1 MRTRQTTDGHAERD
15 SLPFDDAAP
24 IGQIAIG
31 TEDAAEPQEDEL
43 PASVPDASRGCL
55 YLVGTPIGN
64 LEDLTLRALRI
75 LKEVDQIACED
86 TRHTQKLLAHY
97 DIHKSLVSYHE
108 HNEITRAPEL
118 VVAMEAGA
126 KIALVSDAGMPL
138 VSDPGHRLVTLC
150 VRHHIP
156 VIPIPGPSALLAAL
170 SASGLPNEE
179 FLFVGF
185 LPNRSGERRRAL
197 ERLRIED
204 RTIIFYE
211 APHRI
216 AETVADAREILGDR
230 PACLAREVTKL
241 HEEFRRGKLS
251 MIASSLE
258 ERPARGEITLLIGP
272 AVAGEAGAHVDS
284 AQSLSER
291 VEELMR
297 QAKLDRKDA
306 LKLAAKERGL
316 TRRAAYDRIVEERN

>member
-1 MRTRQTTDGHAERD
+1 MTARNPSAN
-15 SLPFDDAAP
+15 PANAANSA
-24 IGQIAIG
+24 G
-31 TEDAAEPQEDEL
+31 
-43 PASVPDASRGCL
+43 GCL

-64 LEDLTLRALRI
+64 LEDITLRALRI

-86 TRHTQKLLAHY
+86 TRHTQKLLTHY
-97 DIHKSLVSYHE
+97 AIRKPLVSYHE
-108 HNEITRAPEL
+108 HNELTRAPEL
-118 VVAMEAGA
+118 VVALEQGA
-126 KIALVSDAGMPL
+126 KIALVSDAGTPL

-150 VRHHIP
+150 LRHHIP
-156 VIPIPGPSALLAAL
+156 VVPIPGPSALLASL
-170 SASGLPNEE
+170 SASGLGNEE

-185 LPNRSGERRRAL
+185 LPARSGERRRAL

-204 RTIIFYE
+204 RTVILYE

-216 AETVADAREILGDR
+216 AECVADAREILGDR

-251 MIASSLE
+251 QIAASLK

-272 AVAGEAGAHVDS
+272 AETSEARAHADS
-284 AQSLSER
+284 AQSLAAR
-291 VEELMR
+291 VEELMH

-316 TRRAAYDRIVEERN
+316 TRRAAYDEMLRQHPSQAHPEE

>member
-1 MRTRQTTDGHAERD
+1 MSAKTTPPA
-15 SLPFDDAAP
+15 
-24 IGQIAIG
+24 
-31 TEDAAEPQEDEL
+31 
-43 PASVPDASRGCL
+43 PASATHSDAGGCL

-64 LEDLTLRALRI
+64 LEDITLRALRI

-86 TRHTQKLLAHY
+86 TRHTQKLLNHY
-97 DIHKSLVSYHE
+97 DIHKPLVSYHE
-108 HNEITRAPEL
+108 HNELTRAPEL
-118 VVAMEAGA
+118 VVALEQGA
-126 KIALVSDAGMPL
+126 KVALVSDAGMPL

-156 VIPIPGPSALLAAL
+156 VVPIPGPSALLASL

-185 LPNRSGERRRAL
+185 LPARSGERRRAL

-204 RTIIFYE
+204 RTIILYE
-211 APHRI
+211 APHRV
-216 AETVADAREILGDR
+216 AECVADAREVLGNR
-230 PACLAREVTKL
+230 NACIAREVTKL

-251 MIASSLE
+251 ELSASLA

-272 AVAGEAGAHVDS
+272 EAPADARTQANS
-284 AQSLSER
+284 TQSLADR
-291 VEELMR
+291 VEELIR
-297 QAKLDRKDA
+297 QAKLDRKEA

-316 TRRAAYDRIVEERN
+316 TRHDAYAQIVDAKSHQDET